1 MATAMLKIKGLQVNY
16 GGIQAVKGIDLEVA
30 QGELVTLI
38 GANGAGKTTT
48 MKASSS
54 EIRRNKAAIQGG
66 EQAEWPRLVRASA
79 TR

>member
-1 MATAMLKIKGLQVNY
+1 LPTKSSSSRTSCPTSSCYLV
-16 GGIQAVKGIDLEVA
+16 EH
-30 QGELVTLI
+30 GELVTLI